1 MSKQILGLHTIE
13 NAHVSEIFS
22 LAVTPTQ
29 ILSASGASS
38 LKVHITNE
46 EGFGIAQSIPGAHKI
61 GCHHLAIADGNRCFA
76 ASVGFGG
83 EVKLWHYKDGMW
95 NEEYKADFVEDNRE
109 IKDIWAV
116 VLSADARYLA
126 GTTHDGCIKVWDL
139 QNNLEE
145 AWNLETRGSFGMC
158 IDMAPDGRLIASGHQ
173 SGSVYVFDLVEGRM
187 PFSLSGLAAPVRAV
201 SFSPGG
207 KLLAAAGDSTMII
220 LYEITSG
227 EQFATL
233 AGHAAWIMS
242 LDWNESGEFLLSGSF
257 DGKVKV
263 WSIERKACVATLS
276 ESDKAIWSVKWL
288 PKVGKAERFAAAGAN
303 QNITLYREANS
314 G

>member
-83 EVKLWHYKDGMW
+83 EVKLWHYEDGMW
-95 NEEYKADFVEDNRE
+95 NEEYKDNRE

-233 AGHAAWIMS
+233 AGHAAWVMS

>member
-1 MSKQILGLHTIE
+1 
-13 NAHVSEIFS
+13 
-22 LAVTPTQ
+22 
-29 ILSASGASS
+29 
-38 LKVHITNE
+38 
-46 EGFGIAQSIPGAHKI
+46 
-61 GCHHLAIADGNRCFA
+61 
-76 ASVGFGG
+76 
-83 EVKLWHYKDGMW
+83 
-95 NEEYKADFVEDNRE
+95 
-109 IKDIWAV
+109 
-116 VLSADARYLA
+116 
-126 GTTHDGCIKVWDL
+126 
-139 QNNLEE
+139 
-145 AWNLETRGSFGMC
+145 
-158 IDMAPDGRLIASGHQ
+158 
-173 SGSVYVFDLVEGRM
+173 
-187 PFSLSGLAAPVRAV
+187 
-201 SFSPGG
+201 
-207 KLLAAAGDSTMII
+207 MII

-233 AGHAAWIMS
+233 AGHAAWVMS